1 MKGSEGDERRT
12 SFLLTTQGNN
22 TSTLRE
28 RTTISRHKKGERQR
42 ESERECCSLQERE
55 RRPKYPF
62 LFPSFA
68 SSSSR
73 LPSSP
78 PPSHLPSFH
87 TIDSALL
94 FVYKACY
101 SFINS
106 LGRAK
111 RKQKGKTKNS
121 ENATHKTHI
130 MKTGR
135 NKKKTMFCKSKQQR
149 GDRLCRLLGPPVPL
163 YEMKHHS
170 S

>member
-1 MKGSEGDERRT
+1 MKSKSRVKGSEGDERRT

-101 SFINS
+101 SFIINP

-111 RKQKGKTKNS
+111 RKQKEQKS

-135 NKKKTMFCKSKQQR
+135 NKKKNNVLQIQTTKGR
-149 GDRLCRLLGPPVPL
+149 PVMPSVGSPRSAL
-163 YEMKHHS
+163 
-170 S
+170 